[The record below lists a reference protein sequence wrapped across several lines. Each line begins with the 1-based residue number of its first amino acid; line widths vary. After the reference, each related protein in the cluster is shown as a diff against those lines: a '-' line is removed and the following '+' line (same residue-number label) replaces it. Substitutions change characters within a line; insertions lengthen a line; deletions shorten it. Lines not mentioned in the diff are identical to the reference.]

1 MENETQPS
9 IMSELANFMVSRPTL
24 EEILDY
30 EISPSVQSRID
41 DLVERNRDDQLTPG
55 EYDEMTK
62 TIALSHFISLT
73 KAKARF
79 NLEARTG

>member
-30 EISPSVQSRID
+30 EISPAVQSRID
-41 DLVERNRDDQLTPG
+41 NLVERNRDDQLTQG
-55 EYDEMTK
+55 EYDEMIK
-62 TIALSHFISLT
+62 TIALSHLLSLT
-73 KAKARF
+73 KAKARLK
-79 NLEARTG
+79 LEAPTG